1 MEVRPSASASRCFN
15 DFPSV
20 GPASQRS
27 DVDGFFRSRKT
38 RPINVICW
46 RGKVTVSDGVCLGI
60 DIHPPPYLH
69 HHRDRR
75 RTRSWQIGSAPSVA
89 QINPCQREG
98 ERERERPAP
107 LLHQFPL
114 LDHLIEWRYRCRPPL
129 PPSFLILTSPFLPS
143 LFLIL
148 CFPNPPSPFS
158 HNSRRN
164 ACPILRV
171 LTNRCCPDR
180 MHSASSGVTLVT

>member
-1 MEVRPSASASRCFN
+1 MSSTVASESEVRKKSRMWEDNRGYLSLVSSRTSSSASRCFN

-27 DVDGFFRSRKT
+27 DVDVFFRSRET

-69 HHRDRR
+69 HHHRDRR

-89 QINPCQREG
+89 QINPGCQIAKEREG
-98 ERERERPAP
+98 ESD
-107 LLHQFPL
+107 L
-114 LDHLIEWRYRCRPPL
+114 RCCCCISFR
-129 PPSFLILTSPFLPS
+129 FLI
-143 LFLIL
+143 I
-148 CFPNPPSPFS
+148 
-158 HNSRRN
+158 
-164 ACPILRV
+164 
-171 LTNRCCPDR
+171 
-180 MHSASSGVTLVT
+180 